1 MLKVAIIGGSGYT
14 GGELLRL
21 LEQHPNVKITAV
33 TSERSAG
40 KSIFEL
46 FPNLGDS
53 PKSRSAPESKLIF
66 EPLKIKNIVK
76 KADLFFLCLPHKTS
90 QDAVAYLHKSGKK
103 VIDLSADYRLKE
115 KTVYEKWYET
125 RHNFPDLLKKTV
137 YGLPELYR
145 EKIKHASI
153 VANPGCYP
161 VSAILGLAPIMG
173 KRFIDDGSIIVDSK
187 SGVSGAGRNPV
198 QSLMFSEAN
207 ESVKAYAITTHR
219 HTPEIEQ
226 ELSQLLGT
234 KKKIK
239 IIFTPHLIP
248 MDRGILSTIYV
259 RLKKKVSQSYIHKIY
274 QDFYSKEPFVRILGK
289 GVYPNT
295 KDVKGSNYCDV
306 SVFVNKCNP
315 KIQSLIIVSVLDN
328 LLKGASGQAVHNM
341 NIMYGFDETAG
352 LSAEPAFP

>member
-14 GGELLRL
+14 GSELLRL
-21 LEQHPNVKITAV
+21 LEQHPSVKITAV
-33 TSERSAG
+33 TSERSKG
-40 KSIFEL
+40 KTVSSL
-46 FPNLGDS
+46 FPNI
-53 PKSRSAPESKLIF
+53 KSCRLVF
-66 EPLKIKNIVK
+66 EPLKIKSVAK
-76 KADLFFLCLPHKTS
+76 KADLFFLCLPHKAS
-90 QDAVAYLHKSGKK
+90 QEAVAYLHKAGKK

-125 RHNFPDLLKKTV
+125 RHKFPGLLKKAV

-145 EKIKHASI
+145 GKIVNALI
-153 VANPGCYP
+153 IANPGCYP
-161 VSAILGLAPIMG
+161 TGAILGLAPIMG
-173 KRFIDDGSIIVDSK
+173 KRFIDPGSIIVDSK

-207 ESVKAYAITTHR
+207 ESVKAYAITTHC

-226 ELSQLLGT
+226 ELSGLLGA

-259 RLKKKVSQSYIHKIY
+259 RLKNKVSQSYVHKIY
-274 QDFYSKEPFVRILGK
+274 TDFYSKEPFVRVLGK
-289 GVYPNT
+289 GLYPAT
-295 KDVKGSNYCDV
+295 KAVKGSNYCDV
-306 SVFVNKCNP
+306 SVFVDKRNP
-315 KIQSLIIVSVLDN
+315 KTQSLIIVSAIDN

-341 NIMYGFDETAG
+341 NIMSGFDETAG
-352 LSAEPAFP
+352 LMSLPVYP